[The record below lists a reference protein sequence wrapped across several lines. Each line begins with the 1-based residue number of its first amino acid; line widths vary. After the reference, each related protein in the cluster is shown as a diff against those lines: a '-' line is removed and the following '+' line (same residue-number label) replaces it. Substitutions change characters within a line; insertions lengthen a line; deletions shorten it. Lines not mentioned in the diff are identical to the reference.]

1 MTILLPQSP
10 SVRIT
15 GVCYPDELRW
25 FLVCLENYIAFAMT
39 VVPNPIADTCIT
51 LSKEHI
57 RLHAQVSPPSQTFS
71 NHLSIFPSVWIC
83 LFETFY
89 INRITR
95 YGPLVP
101 GLFHLA

>member
-15 GVCYPDELRW
+15 GVCYPDELQW
-25 FLVCLENYIAFAMT
+25 FLVCLGNYIAFAMT

-71 NHLSIFPSVWIC
+71 NHLSIFPSLWSWQLRRC
-83 LFETFY
+83 L
-89 INRITR
+89 RR
-95 YGPLVP
+95 
-101 GLFHLA
+101 